1 MPKKRGGFG
10 RKSSFKVKLKKNTIY
25 SIAAVLLFALA
36 GLVWF
41 SFTKQ
46 GVLLVQMNAL
56 LVGQLG
62 NLAVFF
68 LPFPFI
74 VGGLMLTKIKS
85 SLSQPHVFVGSLVV
99 LAGLTGIS
107 RGGVL
112 GGQVWEASAG
122 FLSGPGAFLFLL
134 AGLTIGLI
142 IMFNVPFED
151 VLAFFAN
158 TFQRTQKGLTAIKPL
173 DKPMEKVKMGGM
185 TTAVPAPII
194 TNAKNIQ
201 NSKAPATLQMAPQQ
215 LTGTETI
222 WHYPPLSLLS
232 ENISGKADRGDVKTN
247 ASTIERTLEAFGITA
262 KVVEINYGPAVTQY
276 ALEVAIGT
284 KLSKINALSND
295 LALALAAPTGQIRI
309 EAPIPGRSLVGIELP
324 NRAPEFVSLR
334 KMLESDNAKNSK
346 SKLTVA
352 LGLDVSGNP
361 VMGDIAK
368 MPHVLIAGSTGSGKS
383 VCINAFISSLL
394 FRASPQEVKFIMVDP
409 KRVELTGYN
418 GIPHLLSPVIVE
430 PDKVL
435 SALKWAMSG
444 MDRRYKL
451 FAEVGARNIETYND
465 LSGFQAIPY
474 LVIII
479 DELAD
484 VMMYAQVEAEDAI
497 TRLAQMARATG
508 IHLVLATQ
516 RPSVDVITGLIKAN
530 VPTRVSFAV
539 SSMIDSRV
547 IIDGPGAEKLL
558 GKGDMLFIPP
568 DQAKPTRI
576 QGAFVSDKEIKQLID
591 FLKKQGVQPQYT
603 EEVTTMPVGRKGARG
618 STFISPNGESRDD
631 LFEESVRLI
640 TQFNNA
646 SASFL
651 QRKLSVGYA
660 RAARILDEL
669 QSAGIV
675 GAAVGSK
682 PRDILISSAD
692 EYFAAQN
699 SPAPT
704 PEQ

>member
-1 MPKKRGGFG
+1 M
-10 RKSSFKVKLKKNTIY
+10 
-25 SIAAVLLFALA
+25 
-36 GLVWF
+36 
-41 SFTKQ
+41 
-46 GVLLVQMNAL
+46 
-56 LVGQLG
+56 
-62 NLAVFF
+62 
-68 LPFPFI
+68 
-74 VGGLMLTKIKS
+74 TKIKS
-85 SLSQPHVFVGSLVV
+85 SITEPHVFVGSVIVLVA
-99 LAGLTGIS
+99 LAGLA
-107 RGGVL
+107 RGGVI
-112 GGQVWEASAG
+112 GNQIWAGASG
-122 FLSGPGAFLFLL
+122 FLSAPGAFLLL
-134 AGLTIGLI
+134 LSGMVIGLI
-142 IMFNVPFED
+142 VMFNIPFED

-158 TFQRTQKGLTAIKPL
+158 SFQKTQKAFTPSGKPIEKVMKVGGMVSPMATSTTTPTIKPMTPGT
-173 DKPMEKVKMGGM
+173 KPTGP
-185 TTAVPAPII
+185 TT
-194 TNAKNIQ
+194 
-201 NSKAPATLQMAPQQ
+201 QMQPQQ
-215 LTGTETI
+215 LAGTETI

-232 ENISGKADRGDVKTN
+232 ENISGKADRGDVKGN
-247 ASTIERTLEAFGITA
+247 AAIIEKTLEAFGITA
-262 KVVEINYGPAVTQY
+262 KVVEVNFGPAVTQY

-324 NRAPEFVSLR
+324 NRSPEFVSLR
-334 KMLESDNAKNSK
+334 KMLESDVAKHSK
-346 SKLTVA
+346 SKLSVA
-352 LGLDVSGNP
+352 LGLDVSGSP
-361 VMGDIAK
+361 VIGDISK

-383 VCINAFISSLL
+383 VCINAFISSIL
-394 FRASPQEVKFIMVDP
+394 FRASPQEVKFIMIDP

-435 SALKWAMSG
+435 SALKWAMAE

-451 FAEVGARNIETYND
+451 FAEVGSRNIDGYNE

-474 LVIII
+474 IVIFI

-484 VMMYAQVEAEDAI
+484 IMMYAQVEAEDAI

-530 VPTRVSFAV
+530 IPTRISFAV

-547 IIDGPGAEKLL
+547 IIDQPGSEKLL

-576 QGAFVSDKEIKQLID
+576 QGAYVSDKEIHSLID
-591 FLKKQGVQPQYT
+591 FLKKQGVVPQYT
-603 EEVTTMPVGRKGARG
+603 EEVTTMPVGRRGGGKG
-618 STFISPNGESRDD
+618 SSFISPNGENRDP
-631 LFEESVRLI
+631 LFEEAVRLI

-669 QSAGIV
+669 QNAGVV
-675 GAAVGSK
+675 GPADGAK
-682 PRDILISSAD
+682 AREIMIRSAD
-692 EYFAAQN
+692 EFLAQT
-699 SPAPT
+699 PAP
-704 PEQ
+704 EQ